1 MEYTRQQWQFKLRD
15 QMRENEGPPDLIRS
29 VYISLKNELY
39 MLVWSVRENKR
50 ERDGIY
56 SIIKMRVG

>member
-1 MEYTRQQWQFKLRD
+1 
-15 QMRENEGPPDLIRS
+15 MRENEGPADLIRS

-56 SIIKMRVG
+56 NMKMRVGWPRGWAAEMK